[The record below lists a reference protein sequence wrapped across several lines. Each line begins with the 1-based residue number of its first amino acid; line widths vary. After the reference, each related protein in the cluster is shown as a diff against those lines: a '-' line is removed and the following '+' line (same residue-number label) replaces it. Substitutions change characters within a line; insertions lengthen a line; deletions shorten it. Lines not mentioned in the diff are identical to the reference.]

1 MAYVANR
8 TSADA
13 GAIVP
18 HDSVNS
24 RPNEGL
30 DDSEGDDLSY
40 NGASMR
46 GDPSLG
52 RPDVNRPASP
62 PLPSLP
68 EEPNSPSFEG
78 TDSSYLSPNCNY

>member
-1 MAYVANR
+1 MAYVGANR

-18 HDSVNS
+18 HGSVNS
-24 RPNEGL
+24 RTNEGL
-30 DDSEGDDLSY
+30 DDPEGDDLSY
-40 NGASMR
+40 NGANTR
-46 GDPSLG
+46 GEPSLG

-78 TDSSYLSPNCNY
+78 AK